1 MNSLPKESGFLKIEF
16 RTSAEKNKDE
26 VEQRLF
32 ELFEK
37 LDLNREKDLNSI
49 EYVIVKTTDF
59 VQKVK
64 LNFENDKS
72 IGKLRDIYMFF

>member
-16 RTSAEKNKDE
+16 KTSAEKNKDE

-32 ELFEK
+32 EFFEK
-37 LDLNREKDLNSI
+37 LDLNREKDLNFI

-64 LNFENDKS
+64 LNFVNDKS
-72 IGKLRDIYMFF
+72 IGKL

>member
-16 RTSAEKNKDE
+16 KTSAEKNKDE

-64 LNFENDKS
+64 LNFVNDKS
-72 IGKLRDIYMFF
+72 IGKL

>member
-16 RTSAEKNKDE
+16 KTSVDKNKDE

-32 ELFEK
+32 EFFEK

-64 LNFENDKS
+64 LNFVNDKS
-72 IGKLRDIYMFF
+72 IGKL

>member
-16 RTSAEKNKDE
+16 KTSAEKNKDE

-32 ELFEK
+32 EIFEK

-64 LNFENDKS
+64 LNFVNDKS
-72 IGKLRDIYMFF
+72 IGKL